1 MTATAAA
8 ASDDGPTRIEASAH
22 PSDEGPRDA
31 TTSEQDSEASIE
43 PSGEGPRDATRG
55 GVNGPALP
63 GQGGRERPPWID
75 AYSRAVV
82 DVVERA
88 GPAVVAIAVGAARG
102 GPPGGAGSG
111 FAVTPDGYVMTN
123 SHVVSG
129 ARAIK
134 VKTPAGET
142 ADAHV
147 VGDDPATDLA
157 VIRVDAAALATSR
170 GVPYLPVDGGLA
182 PRVGQLAVAIGN
194 PLGFE
199 STVSTGVVSALG
211 RSLRGEGNRLIDG
224 VIQHTAPLNPGNSGG
239 PLLDGAGRVIGV
251 NTAIIARSQGLG
263 FAIAVETAAWVLG
276 QLLAH
281 GRVRRAWLGVGAIRR
296 PLDRRLAYHHDLGA
310 AAVEVQSIEPGSPA
324 ARARLHDGDL
334 IVRFGDL
341 PIDGVDA
348 LHRALRSWPAGRT
361 APLVVIRRGVRI
373 TVDVTP
379 DWAG

>member
-1 MTATAAA
+1 VIAAPVPVPDDA
-8 ASDDGPTRIEASAH
+8 A
-22 PSDEGPRDA
+22 
-31 TTSEQDSEASIE
+31 
-43 PSGEGPRDATRG
+43 
-55 GVNGPALP
+55 LL
-63 GQGGRERPPWID
+63 D
-75 AYSRAVV
+75 AYSRAVI

-88 GPAVVAIAVGAARG
+88 GPAVVAIELAARRG
-102 GPPGGAGSG
+102 SPGGAGSG
-111 FAVTPDGYVMTN
+111 FVVTPDGYVMTN

-129 ARAIK
+129 ASAIK

-142 ADAHV
+142 ADAQV

-157 VIRVDAAALATSR
+157 VIRVDAAALAGPPPRHSSER
-170 GVPYLPVDGGLA
+170 SGLVAGALGVPYLPVDGSLA

-211 RSLRGEGNRLIDG
+211 RSLRGKGNRLIDG

-239 PLLDGAGRVIGV
+239 PLLDGAGRVLGV

-281 GRVRRAWLGVGAIRR
+281 GRVRRAWLGVAAIRR
-296 PLDRRLAYHHDLGA
+296 PLDRRLAYHHGLGA
-310 AAVEVQSIEPGSPA
+310 AAVEIQSVEPGSPA
-324 ARARLHDGDL
+324 ALAKLQDGDL
-334 IVRFGDL
+334 IVRFGEA

-348 LHRALRSWPAGRT
+348 LHRALRTWPAGRAAT
-361 APLVVIRRGVRI
+361 LGVLRRGARI
-373 TVDVTP
+373 AVEITP
-379 DWAG
+379 AWSA

>member
-1 MTATAAA
+1 VIAVVPDPDPEPDPSPGPR
-8 ASDDGPTRIEASAH
+8 SDD
-22 PSDEGPRDA
+22 RD
-31 TTSEQDSEASIE
+31 
-43 PSGEGPRDATRG
+43 R
-55 GVNGPALP
+55 ALL
-63 GQGGRERPPWID
+63 D

-82 DVVERA
+82 DVVEHA
-88 GPAVVAIAVGAARG
+88 GPAVVAIEIAAARG
-102 GPPGGAGSG
+102 SHPGGAGSG
-111 FAVTPDGYVMTN
+111 FVVTPDGYVMTN

-134 VKTPAGET
+134 VKTPAGEV
-142 ADAHV
+142 ADAQV

-157 VIRVDAAALATSR
+157 LIRVDAAALAAQRS
-170 GVPYLPVDGGLA
+170 GVPYLPIDGALA

-211 RSLRGEGNRLIDG
+211 RSLRGKGNRLIDG

-281 GRVRRAWLGVGAIRR
+281 GRVRRAWLGVGAMRR
-296 PLDRRLAYHHDLGA
+296 PLDRRLAYRHDLGA
-310 AAVEVQSIEPGSPA
+310 AAVEVQSVEPGSPA
-324 ARARLHDGDL
+324 ARAQLQEGDL
-334 IVRFGDL
+334 LVRFGTAWL
-341 PIDGVDA
+341 DGVDA
-348 LHRALRSWPAGRT
+348 LHRVLRTWPAGQ
-361 APLVVIRRGVRI
+361 AAMLVVIRRGVRLTVEI
-373 TVDVTP
+373 TP
-379 DWAG
+379 EWAA

>member
-1 MTATAAA
+1 VIATAPAPAPPGRAPADDAA
-8 ASDDGPTRIEASAH
+8 
-22 PSDEGPRDA
+22 
-31 TTSEQDSEASIE
+31 
-43 PSGEGPRDATRG
+43 
-55 GVNGPALP
+55 LL
-63 GQGGRERPPWID
+63 D

-88 GPAVVAIAVGAARG
+88 GPAVVAIEIGASRG
-102 GPPGGAGSG
+102 HRPGGAGSG

-129 ARAIK
+129 ARTLK
-134 VKTPAGET
+134 VKTPAGEI
-142 ADAHV
+142 AEAQV

-157 VIRVDAAALATSR
+157 VIRVEAAALASPGG
-170 GVPYLPVDGGLA
+170 GVPYLPIDGSLA

-199 STVSTGVVSALG
+199 STVSTGVVSGLG
-211 RSLRGEGNRLIDG
+211 RSLRGKAQRLIDG

-281 GRVRRAWLGVGAIRR
+281 GHVRRAWLGVGAIRR
-296 PLDRRLAYHHDLGA
+296 PLDRRLAYHHELGA
-310 AAVEVQSIEPGSPA
+310 AAVEVQTVERGSPA
-324 ARARLHDGDL
+324 ARAGLRDGDL
-334 IVRFGDL
+334 LVRFATVVL
-341 PIDGVDA
+341 DGVDA
-348 LHRALRSWPAGRT
+348 LHRALRTWPAGQP
-361 APLVVIRRGVRI
+361 ASVVVIRRGARI
-373 TVDVTP
+373 TVEITP
-379 DWAG
+379 AWAAAG

>member
-1 MTATAAA
+1 VIALAPSDGVAA
-8 ASDDGPTRIEASAH
+8 DDGPA
-22 PSDEGPRDA
+22 PDA
-31 TTSEQDSEASIE
+31 A
-43 PSGEGPRDATRG
+43 PAG
-55 GVNGPALP
+55 GDPLL
-63 GQGGRERPPWID
+63 D

-88 GPAVVAIAVGAARG
+88 GPAVLAIEVGGKRG
-102 GPPGGAGSG
+102 PAGAGSG
-111 FAVTPDGYVMTN
+111 FVVTPDGYVMTN
-123 SHVVSG
+123 SHVVSS
-129 ARAIK
+129 ARAIR

-142 ADAHV
+142 ADAQV

-157 VIRVDAAALATSR
+157 VIRVDAAALAAQRS
-170 GVPYLPVDGGLA
+170 GVPYLPIDGNLA

-211 RSLRGEGNRLIDG
+211 RSLRGKGNRLIDG

-281 GRVRRAWLGVGAIRR
+281 GKVRRAWLGVGAIRR
-296 PLDRRLAYHHDLGA
+296 PLDRRLAYHHDLAA

-324 ARARLHDGDL
+324 ARAALQDGDL
-334 IVRFGDL
+334 IVRFGDVA
-341 PIDGVDA
+341 IDGVDT
-348 LHRALRSWPAGRT
+348 LHRALRSWPAGQVAR
-361 APLVVIRRGVRI
+361 LVVIRRGVRI
-373 TVDVTP
+373 AVDITP
-379 DWAG
+379 AWAA